1 MYYVSHS
8 INMRVSS
15 IQSGFHMQ
23 NLERKTSVNRNDC
36 HSRGSYSKHGL
47 YSQMER
53 KFVLVLLLA
62 ILNLC

>member
-8 INMRVSS
+8 INMGVSS

-47 YSQMER
+47 CSQMER
-53 KFVLVLLLA
+53 KFVYY
-62 ILNLC
+62 